1 MKKDINADGKVLN
14 SGMYELKL
22 LCEWLLEK
30 EIDFSRQS
38 LTNYIE
44 SRVTTLTERNK
55 YYE

>member
-1 MKKDINADGKVLN
+1 MKKDIKADGKVLN

-22 LCEWLLEK
+22 LCEWLLENQ
-30 EIDFSRQS
+30 IDFSRQN
-38 LTNYIE
+38 LVDYIE

>member
-30 EIDFSRQS
+30 QIDFSRQN
-38 LTNYIE
+38 LVDYIE
-44 SRVTTLTERNK
+44 NRVTTLTERNK